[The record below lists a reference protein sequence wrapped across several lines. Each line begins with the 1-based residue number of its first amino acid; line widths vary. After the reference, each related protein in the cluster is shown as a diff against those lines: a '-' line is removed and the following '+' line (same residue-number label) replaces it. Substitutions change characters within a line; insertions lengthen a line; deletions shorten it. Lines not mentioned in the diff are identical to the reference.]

1 MDKYVGKRLDG
12 RYEIKEVIG
21 VGGMA
26 VVYKAYDNVEDKIV
40 AIKILKEEFSTN
52 EEFLRRFKNE
62 SKAIA
67 MLSHPNI
74 VKVNDV
80 SFGDLIQ
87 YIVMEYID
95 GITLKQYIE
104 QEGSLPWKDAVH
116 FILQVLRGLQH
127 AHDRGIVHR
136 DIKPHN
142 IMVLR
147 DGTIK
152 VTDFGI
158 ARFARS
164 EQKTITDKAIGSVH
178 YISPE
183 QAKGEFTDEKS
194 DVYSVGVILYEMLTG
209 QLPFQAENAVSVA
222 IMQLQRE
229 PSLPTEINGSIP
241 VGLEQITMHAMQK
254 DASRRYKSAAEMLC
268 DLDAFRKDPAATFN
282 YSYFVDNSP
291 TKFIASDVID
301 DSNVATEE
309 EKDKIPIIPILAGV
323 AAALV
328 LAAFVVVAVILGW
341 FNKKTE
347 EVTCPNFVG
356 MTLEEVL
363 ASPHASDYDIEYNN
377 NWEYNE
383 EYGYG
388 VIFKQSPEADRK
400 IKKGSKIVVYV
411 SFGNETITL
420 PNIIGERDINA
431 QEILR
436 RNGFTNFEIIREEN
450 EHAAAGI
457 VFKTDPNPGDPCD
470 PQKLITIY
478 VSLGSDAPLVD
489 VPNVVGFNKEKA
501 MQDLAAAGFVTREE
515 PMDNSTFPVGTV
527 VKQSPSPNETSQAPL
542 GSEVIIYVS
551 SGNYSVDVNVQLP
564 KDYKYDNGY
573 VELWD
578 GLNSE
583 YSFGNNN
590 PNSNKKK
597 ININNYGKD
606 YTFSVVTDKE
616 KLTLLVRLTPD
627 GKEYH
632 DYLEVEIDAKTQRVS
647 VVKRFDYPI
656 AEPSV
661 DAPSSDTASGSGAN
675 G

>member
-104 QEGSLPWKDAVH
+104 REGSLPWKDAVH

-136 DIKPHN
+136 DIKPQN
-142 IMVLR
+142 IMVLN

-183 QAKGEFTDEKS
+183 QARGEFTDEKS

-241 VGLEQITMHAMQK
+241 LGLEQITMHAMQK

-268 DLDAFRKDPAATFN
+268 DLDAFRKDPASTFN

-291 TKFIASDVID
+291 TKYIASDNEDEYVDSD
-301 DSNVATEE
+301 DK
-309 EKDKIPIIPILAGV
+309 EKDKLPIIPILAGV

-328 LAAFVVVAVILGW
+328 VAAFVVVAVILGW

-347 EVTCPNFVG
+347 EVDCPNLVG
-356 MTLEEVL
+356 MSLEEVL
-363 ASPHASDYDIEYNN
+363 SSQYAKDYTIDYTNWENN
-377 NWEYNE
+377 NQYE
-383 EYGYG
+383 YG
-388 VIFKQSPEADRK
+388 VIFKQSPEAGVGK
-400 IKKGSKIVVYV
+400 VKKGNTITVHV
-411 SFGNETITL
+411 SLGTETITM
-420 PNIIGERDINA
+420 PNVIGERDVVAEKTLNKK
-431 QEILR
+431 
-436 RNGFTNFEIIREEN
+436 GFLHVDIIREEN
-450 EHAAAGI
+450 EHVAAGV
-457 VFKTDPNPGDPCD
+457 VFRTDPEPDKPWDPKD
-470 PQKLITIY
+470 TVTIY
-478 VSLGSDAPLVD
+478 VSLGSDAPLVN
-489 VPNVVGFNKEKA
+489 VPNVVGLSAEKA
-501 MQDLAAAGFVTREE
+501 KQDLAEAGFAYKEE
-515 PMDNSTFPVGTV
+515 PIDNTTYPVGTV
-527 VKQSPSPNETSQAPL
+527 AKQSPSPNETTQAPL

-551 SGNYSVDVNVQLP
+551 SGNYSVDISIPLP

-578 GLNSE
+578 GVKGE
-583 YSFGNNN
+583 YSFGEHN
-590 PNSNKKK
+590 PNKNKKK
-597 ININNYGKD
+597 ININNYGED
-606 YTFSVVTDKE
+606 YKFTVVSDKE
-616 KLTLLVRLTPD
+616 TVTLLVRLSPD

-632 DYLEVEIDAKTQRVS
+632 DYLEIELYPKTNSYSIIGEFGYPVKDAT
-647 VVKRFDYPI
+647 
-656 AEPSV
+656 
-661 DAPSSDTASGSGAN
+661 SSDVSSGTNTSSDVSQ
-675 G
+675 